1 MFWHRSRAERLFL
14 FLAHAPAIR
23 FGRSEVEKPDPDFP
37 FAAALDLLDPT
48 LWRFGARQA
57 APKTSDIEIDWFA
70 KRVVGQFEKSR
81 G

>member
-1 MFWHRSRAERLFL
+1 LASKQGRASFPFSGARARHSLRSFK
-14 FLAHAPAIR
+14 
-23 FGRSEVEKPDPDFP
+23 VEKPDPDFP

-70 KRVVGQFEKSR
+70 KRARICSSGSS
-81 G
+81 